1 VIAAPR
7 PARASAW
14 LIAACVVVAGLGL
27 VTSPSARAAT
37 LPPGF
42 QDTTVFSG
50 LQEPTNFRFAPDG
63 RIFVA
68 EKTGKILVFDSLEDE
83 TPTLFADI
91 RTQVYDTGD
100 RGILGLA
107 LDPKFD
113 EGRPY
118 VYVLYTYD
126 HVLGEP
132 GGAPKWGEPNHTG
145 DGCPKPESADVDAC
159 PVSGR
164 LVRLTA
170 EGGGDHAVEEG
181 GVPKEHVLI
190 KEDWCQQFSSHS
202 IGDLQFDS
210 SGALYA
216 SGGDGASFGNTDYG
230 QFGWPQPN
238 ECGDPPG
245 TLAQVQAGTSEPL
258 ELPNAEGGALRS
270 QDVRTPTNPLDPSAD
285 PTDLNGSI
293 IRIDPDTGEGLPGN
307 PMHASFEPNER
318 RIVGYGF
325 RNPFRFTIDPTTN
338 ELYVDNVGWNLYE
351 EMDRFPT
358 VPTKAYNSGWPCWE
372 GPEFAYIGVGLTLCE
387 NLKAEEPGASSQ
399 PFFYYTHTG
408 GVTPEDP
415 CPTVRGSAITGITF
429 YEGNAFPAQYHG
441 ALFFADA
448 VRGCIY
454 VMFPGED
461 GRPDPNTAVPFMTE
475 ATPYAGVDLEVGPEG
490 DLYYIS
496 LAEGQIHRIAHFTGN
511 QPPVA
516 RVTADHIS
524 GAAPLHVEFSAAGS
538 TDPEGEPLEYEWDSN
553 EDGIY
558 TEPSTEEVTIARDF
572 EEEEVEGRKKNPIV
586 ALRVTDAQG
595 AQSTAKITVYPGD
608 TPPEPQ
614 IVEPEESSPGSGK
627 ANFEWHVGQPIEFK
641 GKATDAEDGTLEKIS
656 LGWNSRVLH
665 CPFGPEN
672 CHFHPLQAFPG
683 VTGGTL
689 IAPDHD
695 YPSRIVLTLT
705 ATDSRGLSAT
715 KTLEL
720 EPHPVQLQ
728 IESQP
733 VGIPVTASL
742 QTTAT
747 PFGLKVIEDSIVT
760 LAAPASA
767 VVGGTTYEWSGWS
780 DGGARVH
787 TVKAAAPATYKA
799 IYTAVKEPP
808 KEESPSPKEKAQ
820 PPVQAAPPPLVSP
833 GTLLGFHPRRRTP
846 SGTARFTFS
855 ASVAGSKFRCEL
867 DSKPFRACSSPL
879 VFKHLK
885 PGGHILQVA
894 AVDPSGVVDPTPAIF
909 KWTVLR
915 QSRRR

>member
-1 VIAAPR
+1 MTVALRSPR
-7 PARASAW
+7 AGAW
-14 LIAACVVVAGLGL
+14 LIAAWLVAGGLGL
-27 VTSPSARAAT
+27 IASSSAHGAT

-50 LQEPTNFRFAPDG
+50 LQEPSNFRFAPDG
-63 RIFVA
+63 RVFVA
-68 EKTGKILVFDSLEDE
+68 EKTGKIVVFDSLADE
-83 TPTLFADI
+83 EPTLFADI

-126 HVLGEP
+126 HMLGEL
-132 GGAPKWGEPNHTG
+132 GGAPKWGEPNHSG
-145 DGCPKPESADVDAC
+145 DACPLPEGADVDAC

-190 KEDWCQQFSSHS
+190 KEDWCQEFSSHS

-216 SGGDGASFGNTDYG
+216 SGGDGASFYNTDYG
-230 QFGWPQPN
+230 QFGSPVNNQ
-238 ECGDPPG
+238 CGDPPSGIGG
-245 TLAQVQAGTSEPL
+245 TEEP
-258 ELPNAEGGALRS
+258 PNAEGGALRS
-270 QDVRTPTNPLDPSAD
+270 QDVRTPAD
-285 PTDLNGSI
+285 PTGLDGSI
-293 IRIDPDTGEGLPGN
+293 IRIDPETGAGLPGN
-307 PMHASFEPNER
+307 PMFASLDPNMR

-325 RNPFRFTIDPTTN
+325 RNPFRFTIDPETQ

-351 EMDRFPT
+351 EMDRFASTPSQ
-358 VPTKAYNSGWPCWE
+358 PYNSGWPCWE
-372 GPEFAYIGVGLTLCE
+372 GPEFAYIGIGLTLCE

-415 CPTVRGSAITGITF
+415 CPTVRGSALTGITF
-429 YEGNAFPAQYHG
+429 YGASAFPSEYHD

-454 VMFPGED
+454 VMFPGKD
-461 GRPDPNTAVPFMTE
+461 GRPDPDTAVPFMTE
-475 ATPYAGVDLEVGPEG
+475 AVPYAGVDLEVGPEG
-490 DLYYIS
+490 DLYYVS

-516 RVTADHIS
+516 QVTADAIA
-524 GAAPLHVEFSAAGS
+524 GASPLHVEFSAANS
-538 TDPEGEPLEYEWDSN
+538 TDAEEEPLEYEWDTN
-553 EDGIY
+553 EDGVF
-558 TEPSTEEVTIARDF
+558 TPPSSGEVAIARDF
-572 EEEEVEGRKKNPIV
+572 EEELVEGHPKNPII

-608 TPPEPQ
+608 TPPEPE
-614 IVEPEESSPGSGK
+614 IVAPGESSPGSGK
-627 ANFEWHVGQPIEFK
+627 ADFEWHVGQPIEFE
-641 GKATDAEDGTLEKIS
+641 GKATDAQDGELERTS

-665 CPFGPEN
+665 CPFGPGD
-672 CHFHPLQAFPG
+672 CHSHPLRAFPG
-683 VTGGTL
+683 VTEGTL
-689 IAPDHD
+689 TAPDHD

-720 EPHPVQLQ
+720 EPHPVHLQ
-728 IESQP
+728 IKSEP
-733 VGIPVTASL
+733 AGIPITASL
-742 QTTAT
+742 RTEAAPYELT
-747 PFGLKVIEDSIVT
+747 VIEDSKVT
-760 LAAPASA
+760 LSAPQTAKL
-767 VVGGTTYEWSGWS
+767 GGAEYTWTGWS
-780 DGGARVH
+780 DGGSRVH
-787 TVKAAAPATYKA
+787 TIGASASATYKA
-799 IYTAVKEPP
+799 TYTEKSPPP
-808 KEESPSPKEKAQ
+808 KEEKASQ
-820 PPVQAAPPPLVSP
+820 PPVHVAGPPTPSIAPR
-833 GTLLGFHPRRRTP
+833 TLLGFHPRRRTR

-855 ASVAGSKFRCEL
+855 SSVSGSRFRCEL
-867 DSKPFRACSSPL
+867 DSKPFRACRPPL

-894 AVDPSGVVDPTPAIF
+894 AIDPSGIADPTPATF
-909 KWTVLR
+909 KWTVLPAIHGPHR
-915 QSRRR
+915 